1 MDFDLSEEQRQLQD
15 ELRRMLAARCTT
27 ATRRAAQDLPG
38 AVDRDLWRH
47 LADTGVFAL
56 RLPEADGGI
65 GLGLADASVVF
76 EELGRA
82 AVPGPVVWTSLAA
95 GLVDGAATGEVV
107 VGGLVGGGPI
117 VEHLDGLDVLLVLD
131 ASGVRRVDPR
141 LVDATPV
148 ERPLDP
154 LTPVHVAELPDGD
167 QIAGAD
173 VAATWHRD
181 AAVLVGSLQVGLG
194 AAAVDLATAYA
205 MERHQFGRPIGSF
218 QALKHLLA
226 DAVTQ
231 VEVAR
236 TAVQSAA
243 VISDEGASDD
253 DARRAAHS
261 ARVVAS
267 RAADRAGR
275 ACIQVHGGMGYT
287 WEVEAHLLL
296 KRAMVLDTSLGSVDD
311 AIEAV
316 AAMI

>member
-218 QALKHLLA
+218 QAVAHRCVDMRTELDACRYLTLWAAWTLDAGAPADLEVGAAKSYANGALRRLLA
-226 DAVTQ
+226 H
-231 VEVAR
+231 
-236 TAVQSAA
+236 
-243 VISDEGASDD
+243 
-253 DARRAAHS
+253 AH
-261 ARVVAS
+261 
-267 RAADRAGR
+267 
-275 ACIQVHGGMGYT
+275 QVHGAVGFST
-287 WEVEAHLLL
+287 EHDLHLFTR
-296 KRAMVLDTSLGSVDD
+296 RAKAFELSHGTTPD
-311 AIEAV
+311 ALERVAV
-316 AAMI
+316 AMGLG